1 MDYLSNLNTLQKSLE
16 PETNSS
22 DSSKPEKKDYFSD
35 MEDFMNKTVVN
46 MYSRNWGRLE
56 KKLKINKLNEYI
68 LRVVDENNFNQQK
81 KEDLT
86 GFLMNLLSTN
96 KINKATELKYDK
108 ENCEI
113 VEILG
118 LKFKQNDFEYKTKK
132 K

>member
-1 MDYLSNLNTLQKSLE
+1 
-16 PETNSS
+16 
-22 DSSKPEKKDYFSD
+22 

-68 LRVVDENNFNQQK
+68 LRIVKEYNFNQEK
-81 KEDLT
+81 KQEFT
-86 GFLMNLLSTN
+86 EFLMNLLSTN

-108 ENCEI
+108 ESCEI
-113 VEILG
+113 IEIFG
-118 LKFKQNDFEYKTKK
+118 LKFKENQFEYKTKK

>member
-16 PETNSS
+16 PKTNSS

-86 GFLMNLLSTN
+86 EFLMNLLSTN

-108 ENCEI
+108 ESCEI
-113 VEILG
+113 IEIFG
-118 LKFKQNDFEYKTKK
+118 LKFNENEFKYKTKK